1 MDFGASLRSERGLVD
16 GAEGSH
22 HLLPHPQL
30 GRERGGG
37 AAAEEAE
44 VAAAAA
50 AATDLQN
57 TFGEKVYS
65 FSSSTKMLREERSSQ
80 KGSRAGE
87 GEGIE

>member
-1 MDFGASLRSERGLVD
+1 MDFGASLGSERRLVD

-30 GRERGGG
+30 GREGGGG

-50 AATDLQN
+50 TDLQKHIRGKK
-57 TFGEKVYS
+57 FIFS
-65 FSSSTKMLREERSSQ
+65 FRRRKC
-80 KGSRAGE
+80 
-87 GEGIE
+87 